1 MNAEFIASMEYWER
15 EKGLDREI
23 LISAVEDAMVSA
35 AKRAVGPARELRC
48 EIDRKN
54 GDIRAFATLIV
65 VETVADKQNEISLDS
80 AQRFKPDAQLEEE
93 LEVEVTPK
101 NFGRIASQNAKQA
114 LMQAIRRAEKAL
126 IYTEFKDRVG
136 DIVSGE
142 VRGFDRSDVL
152 VDLGKFEA
160 LLPNRERVPTEE
172 YQRGERIRCLVKAVE
187 GSDSSS
193 EIILSRRDSDFV
205 IKLFQ
210 LEVSEIND
218 GTIEVKAIAR
228 EPGFRTKLAVHS
240 LDDKVDP
247 VGACVGLRGQRV
259 KNIVR
264 ELNNEKIDII
274 RWDSDVETYV
284 TNSLAPAQLKRLEIQ
299 QDRKRVHVLVN
310 PDQLSLAI
318 GRRGQ
323 NARLTSLLTGW
334 QIDIDPEQ
342 EVRVGFEEQ
351 VADAVNALAAIPGIE
366 KEQADALVH
375 AGLLTLDALNGVE
388 VSDLAD
394 IPGLTEHAESVLSA
408 AHAEKLRR
416 AGAGTNP
423 LINDPAPA
431 PAPAP
436 EAPAPEAPEPE
447 APEPESPAPEAPEP
461 EAPAP
466 EAAEPEA
473 AEKATTQP
481 KEAE

>member
-1 MNAEFIASMEYWER
+1 MEYWER

-423 LINDPAPA
+423 LINDA
-431 PAPAP
+431 
-436 EAPAPEAPEPE
+436 EPNLN
-447 APEPESPAPEAPEP
+447 PRQRHLP

>member
-48 EIDRKN
+48 EIDRKD

-65 VETVADKQNEISLDS
+65 VETVTDKQNEISLDS

-172 YQRGERIRCLVKAVE
+172 YQRGERIRCLGKAVE

-218 GTIEVKAIAR
+218 GTIEIKAIAR

-240 LDDKVDP
+240 RDEKVDP

-299 QDRKRVHVLVN
+299 QDRKRVHVLVD

-351 VADAVNALAAIPGIE
+351 VADAVDALAAIPGIE

-388 VSDLAD
+388 ASDLAD
-394 IPGLTEHAESVLSA
+394 IPGLAEHAESVLAA
-408 AHAEKLRR
+408 AHAEKVRR

-423 LINDPAPA
+423 LINDAAPEA
-431 PAPAP
+431 DAETGDEATPEAETPAP
-436 EAPAPEAPEPE
+436 EPAEPQ
-447 APEPESPAPEAPEP
+447 
-461 EAPAP
+461 
-466 EAAEPEA
+466 AAEEA
-473 AEKATTQP
+473 TAQP

>member
-48 EIDRKN
+48 EIDRKD
-54 GDIRAFATLIV
+54 GDIRAFASLIV
-65 VETVADKQNEISLDS
+65 VETVTDKQSEISLES
-80 AQRFKPDAQLEEE
+80 ARRHKPDAQLDEE

-126 IYTEFKDRVG
+126 IYSEFQDRVG

-172 YQRGERIRCLVKAVE
+172 YQRGERIRCLVKAVQ
-187 GSDSSS
+187 GSDDSNS

-205 IKLFQ
+205 LKLFQ

-240 LDDKVDP
+240 RDEKVDP

-274 RWDSDVETYV
+274 RWDADIETYV
-284 TNSLAPAQLKRLEIQ
+284 TNSLAPAQLKRVEIE
-299 QDRKRVHVLVN
+299 QDKKRAHILVD

-323 NARLTSLLTGW
+323 NARLTSILTGW
-334 QIDIDPEQ
+334 QIDIDPEK

-351 VADAVNALAAIPGIE
+351 VAGAVDALAAIPGIE

-375 AGLLTLDALNGVE
+375 AGLLTLDALISVE
-388 VSDLAD
+388 AGDLAD
-394 IPGLTEHAESVLSA
+394 IPGLADHAQSVLA
-408 AHAEKLRR
+408 AARVEKELR
-416 AGAGTNP
+416 AGSSANP
-423 LINDPAPA
+423 LMEEAP
-431 PAPAP
+431 P
-436 EAPAPEAPEPE
+436 EAAAEPEEDTAPEPE
-447 APEPESPAPEAPEP
+447 TAE
-461 EAPAP
+461 
-466 EAAEPEA
+466 EAAP
-473 AEKATTQP
+473 T

>member
-48 EIDRKN
+48 EIDRKD

-65 VETVADKQNEISLDS
+65 VETVTDKQNEISLGS
-80 AQRFKPDAQLEEE
+80 AQRIKPDARLEEE

-218 GTIEVKAIAR
+218 GTIEIKAIAR

-240 LDDKVDP
+240 RDEKVDP

-299 QDRKRVHVLVN
+299 QDRKRVHVLVD

-351 VADAVNALAAIPGIE
+351 VADAVDALAAIPGIE

-388 VSDLAD
+388 ASDLTD
-394 IPGLTEHAESVLSA
+394 IPGLAEHAESVLTA
-408 AHAEKLRR
+408 AHAEKVRR

-423 LINDPAPA
+423 LINDAAPETDAETGDEAA
-431 PAPAP
+431 PEAGTPAP
-436 EAPAPEAPEPE
+436 EPAEPQ
-447 APEPESPAPEAPEP
+447 
-461 EAPAP
+461 
-466 EAAEPEA
+466 AAEEA
-473 AEKATTQP
+473 TAQP

>member
-48 EIDRKN
+48 EIDRKD
-54 GDIRAFATLIV
+54 GDIRAFASLIV
-65 VETVADKQNEISLDS
+65 VERVTDKQSEISLESALRHKPS
-80 AQRFKPDAQLEEE
+80 AQLDEE

-126 IYTEFKDRVG
+126 IYSEFKDRVG

-152 VDLGKFEA
+152 IDLGKFEA

-172 YQRGERIRCLVKAVE
+172 YQRGERIRCLVKAVQ
-187 GSDSSS
+187 GSDSNS
-193 EIILSRRDSDFV
+193 EIILSRRDSNFV
-205 IKLFQ
+205 LKLFQ

-240 LDDKVDP
+240 KDEKVDP

-274 RWDSDVETYV
+274 RWDTDIETYV
-284 TNSLAPAQLKRLEIQ
+284 TNSLAPAQIKRLEVEP
-299 QDRKRVHVLVN
+299 DRKRIHILVD

-323 NARLTSLLTGW
+323 NARLTSILTGW

-351 VADAVNALAAIPGIE
+351 VAGAVDALAAIPGIE
-366 KEQADALVH
+366 KEHADALVH
-375 AGLLTLDALNGVE
+375 AGLLTLDALIGVE
-388 VSDLAD
+388 AGDLAD
-394 IPGLTEHAESVLSA
+394 IPGLAEHAEPVLA
-408 AHAEKLRR
+408 AARAEKDRR
-416 AGAGTNP
+416 AGSSVNP
-423 LINDPAPA
+423 PTEKAP
-431 PAPAP
+431 
-436 EAPAPEAPEPE
+436 
-447 APEPESPAPEAPEP
+447 
-461 EAPAP
+461 P
-466 EAAEPEA
+466 EAAAEPDENAA
-473 AEKATTQP
+473 AEPKTTEEEAP
-481 KEAE
+481 TKEAE

>member
-48 EIDRKN
+48 EIDRKD
-54 GDIRAFATLIV
+54 GDIRAFASLIV
-65 VETVADKQNEISLDS
+65 VERVTDKQSEISLESALRHKPS
-80 AQRFKPDAQLEEE
+80 AQLDEE

-126 IYTEFKDRVG
+126 IYSEFKDRVG

-152 VDLGKFEA
+152 IDLGKFEA

-172 YQRGERIRCLVKAVE
+172 YQRGERIRCLVKAVQ
-187 GSDSSS
+187 GSDSNS
-193 EIILSRRDSDFV
+193 EIILSRRDSNFV
-205 IKLFQ
+205 LKLFQ

-240 LDDKVDP
+240 KDEKVDP

-274 RWDSDVETYV
+274 RWDTDIETYV
-284 TNSLAPAQLKRLEIQ
+284 TNSLAPAQIKRLEVE
-299 QDRKRVHVLVN
+299 QDRKRIHILVD

-323 NARLTSLLTGW
+323 NARLTSILTGW

-351 VADAVNALAAIPGIE
+351 VAGAVDALAAIPGIE

-375 AGLLTLDALNGVE
+375 AGLLTLDALIGVE
-388 VSDLAD
+388 AGDLAD
-394 IPGLTEHAESVLSA
+394 IPGLAEHAEPVLA
-408 AHAEKLRR
+408 AARAEKDRR
-416 AGAGTNP
+416 AGSSVNP
-423 LINDPAPA
+423 PTEESPPEGAAAPDENA
-431 PAPAP
+431 AAELKTTEE
-436 EAPAPEAPEPE
+436 EAP
-447 APEPESPAPEAPEP
+447 
-461 EAPAP
+461 
-466 EAAEPEA
+466 
-473 AEKATTQP
+473 T

>member
-1 MNAEFIASMEYWER
+1 MEYWER

-48 EIDRKN
+48 EIDRKD
-54 GDIRAFATLIV
+54 GDIRAFASLIV
-65 VETVADKQNEISLDS
+65 VERVTDKQSEISLESALRHKPS
-80 AQRFKPDAQLEEE
+80 AQLDEE

-101 NFGRIASQNAKQA
+101 NFGWIASQNAKQA

-126 IYTEFKDRVG
+126 IYSEFKDRVG

-152 VDLGKFEA
+152 IDLGKFEA

-172 YQRGERIRCLVKAVE
+172 YQRGERIRCLVKAVQ
-187 GSDSSS
+187 GSDSNS
-193 EIILSRRDSDFV
+193 EIILSRRDSNFV
-205 IKLFQ
+205 LKLFQ

-240 LDDKVDP
+240 RDEKVDP

-274 RWDSDVETYV
+274 RWDTDIEIYV
-284 TNSLAPAQLKRLEIQ
+284 TNSLAPAQIKRLEVEP
-299 QDRKRVHVLVN
+299 DRKRVHILVD

-323 NARLTSLLTGW
+323 NARLTSILTGW

-351 VADAVNALAAIPGIE
+351 VAGAVDALAAIPGIE

-375 AGLLTLDALNGVE
+375 AGLLTLDALISVE
-388 VSDLAD
+388 AGDLAD
-394 IPGLTEHAESVLSA
+394 IPGLAEHAEPVLA
-408 AHAEKLRR
+408 AARAEKDRR
-416 AGAGTNP
+416 AGSSVNP
-423 LINDPAPA
+423 PI
-431 PAPAP
+431 
-436 EAPAPEAPEPE
+436 E
-447 APEPESPAPEAPEP
+447 ESPPEGAAAPDENA
-461 EAPAP
+461 
-466 EAAEPEA
+466 AAEPKTTEEEA
-473 AEKATTQP
+473 PT

>member
-48 EIDRKN
+48 EIDRKD
-54 GDIRAFATLIV
+54 GDIRAFASLIV
-65 VETVADKQNEISLDS
+65 VERVNDKQSEISLESALRHKPS
-80 AQRFKPDAQLEEE
+80 AQLNEE

-126 IYTEFKDRVG
+126 IYSEFKDRVG

-152 VDLGKFEA
+152 IDLGKFEA

-172 YQRGERIRCLVKAVE
+172 YQRGERIRCLVKAVQ
-187 GSDSSS
+187 GSDSNS
-193 EIILSRRDSDFV
+193 EIILSRRDSNFV
-205 IKLFQ
+205 LKLFQ

-240 LDDKVDP
+240 RDEKVDP

-274 RWDSDVETYV
+274 RWDTDIETYV
-284 TNSLAPAQLKRLEIQ
+284 TNSLAPAQIKRLEVE
-299 QDRKRVHVLVN
+299 QDRKRVHILVD

-351 VADAVNALAAIPGIE
+351 VAGAVDALAAIPGIE

-388 VSDLAD
+388 AGDLAD
-394 IPGLTEHAESVLSA
+394 IPGLAEHAEPVLA
-408 AHAEKLRR
+408 AARAEKDRR
-416 AGAGTNP
+416 AGSSVNSPIEKTPSEATAEPNENAATEP
-423 LINDPAPA
+423 KTTEE
-431 PAPAP
+431 
-436 EAPAPEAPEPE
+436 EAP
-447 APEPESPAPEAPEP
+447 
-461 EAPAP
+461 
-466 EAAEPEA
+466 
-473 AEKATTQP
+473 T
-481 KEAE
+481 KEAK

>member
-1 MNAEFIASMEYWER
+1 MEYWER

-23 LISAVEDAMVSA
+23 LISAVEDALLSA

-48 EIDRKN
+48 EIDRKD
-54 GDIRAFATLIV
+54 GDIRAFAKLIV
-65 VETVADKQNEISLDS
+65 VENVVNKHDEITLES
-80 AQRFKPDAQLEEE
+80 AKRFNPDAQLNEEIE
-93 LEVEVTPK
+93 LEVTPK

-126 IYTEFKDRVG
+126 IYSEFHDRIG

-152 VDLGKFEA
+152 VDLGRFEA

-172 YQRGERIRCLVKAVE
+172 YQRGERIRCYVKSVAGRE
-187 GSDSSS
+187 YGS
-193 EIILSRRDSDFV
+193 EIILSRKDPDFV
-205 IKLFQ
+205 LKLFQ

-218 GTIEVKAIAR
+218 GTIEVKGIAR

-240 LDDKVDP
+240 RDDKVDP

-274 RWDSDVETYV
+274 PWDDDIETYV
-284 TNSLAPAQLKRLEIQ
+284 TNALSPAEIKRLAVDEN
-299 QDRKRVHVLVN
+299 RKRIHIFVE

-323 NARLTSLLTGW
+323 NARLTSILTGW
-334 QIDIDPEQ
+334 QIDIDPEE
-342 EVRVGFEEQ
+342 EVKVGFEEQ
-351 VADAVNALAAIPGIE
+351 VAEAVDALAAIPGIE
-366 KEQADALVH
+366 KAQADAIVH

-388 VSDLAD
+388 ADDLKE
-394 IPGLTEHAESVLSA
+394 IPGLEDSAETVLA
-408 AHAEKLRR
+408 AAKAEIERR
-416 AGAGTNP
+416 AGGGQA
-423 LINDPAPA
+423 DEPAA
-431 PAPAP
+431 E
-436 EAPAPEAPEPE
+436 EAT
-447 APEPESPAPEAPEP
+447 
-461 EAPAP
+461 
-466 EAAEPEA
+466 AAEPEA
-473 AEKATTQP
+473 EADDAP
-481 KEAE
+481 AEAEDTE

>member
-1 MNAEFIASMEYWER
+1 MEYWER

-423 LINDPAPA
+423 LINDAA
-431 PAPAP
+431 
-436 EAPAPEAPEPE
+436 
-447 APEPESPAPEAPEP
+447 S
-461 EAPAP
+461 APAP

>member
-48 EIDRKN
+48 EIDRKD
-54 GDIRAFATLIV
+54 GDIRAFASLIV
-65 VETVADKQNEISLDS
+65 VERVTDKQSEISLESALRHKPS
-80 AQRFKPDAQLEEE
+80 AQLDEE

-126 IYTEFKDRVG
+126 IYSEFKDRVG

-152 VDLGKFEA
+152 IDLGKFEA

-172 YQRGERIRCLVKAVE
+172 YQRGERIRCLVKAVQ
-187 GSDSSS
+187 GSDSNS
-193 EIILSRRDSDFV
+193 EIILSRRDSNFV
-205 IKLFQ
+205 LKLFQ

-240 LDDKVDP
+240 RDEKVDP

-274 RWDSDVETYV
+274 RWDTDIETYV
-284 TNSLAPAQLKRLEIQ
+284 TNSLAPAQIKRLEVEP
-299 QDRKRVHVLVN
+299 DRKRIHILVD

-323 NARLTSLLTGW
+323 NARLTSILTGW

-351 VADAVNALAAIPGIE
+351 VAGAVDALAAIPGIE

-375 AGLLTLDALNGVE
+375 AGLLTLDALIGVE
-388 VSDLAD
+388 AGDLAD
-394 IPGLTEHAESVLSA
+394 IPGLAEHAEPVLA
-408 AHAEKLRR
+408 AARAEKDRR
-416 AGAGTNP
+416 AGSSVNP
-423 LINDPAPA
+423 PT
-431 PAPAP
+431 
-436 EAPAPEAPEPE
+436 E
-447 APEPESPAPEAPEP
+447 ESPPEG
-461 EAPAP
+461 
-466 EAAEPEA
+466 AAEPDENAA
-473 AEKATTQP
+473 AELKTTEEEAPTKKA
-481 KEAE
+481 E

>member
-1 MNAEFIASMEYWER
+1 MEYWER

-48 EIDRKN
+48 EIDRKD
-54 GDIRAFATLIV
+54 GDIRAFASLIV
-65 VETVADKQNEISLDS
+65 VERVTDKQSEISLESALRHKPS
-80 AQRFKPDAQLEEE
+80 AQLNEE

-126 IYTEFKDRVG
+126 IYSEFKDRVG

-152 VDLGKFEA
+152 IDLGKFEA

-172 YQRGERIRCLVKAVE
+172 YQRGERIRCLVKAVQ
-187 GSDSSS
+187 GSDSNS
-193 EIILSRRDSDFV
+193 EIILSRRDSNFV
-205 IKLFQ
+205 LKLFQ

-240 LDDKVDP
+240 RDEKVDP

-274 RWDSDVETYV
+274 RWDTDIETYV
-284 TNSLAPAQLKRLEIQ
+284 TNSLAPAQIKRLEVE
-299 QDRKRVHVLVN
+299 QDRKRIHILVD

-351 VADAVNALAAIPGIE
+351 VAGAVDALAAIPGIE

-375 AGLLTLDALNGVE
+375 AGLLTLDALTGVE
-388 VSDLAD
+388 AGDLAD
-394 IPGLTEHAESVLSA
+394 IPGLAEHAEPVLA
-408 AHAEKLRR
+408 AARAEKDRR
-416 AGAGTNP
+416 AGSSVNSPTEK
-423 LINDPAPA
+423 AP
-431 PAPAP
+431 
-436 EAPAPEAPEPE
+436 
-447 APEPESPAPEAPEP
+447 
-461 EAPAP
+461 P
-466 EAAEPEA
+466 EAAAEPDENAATEPKTTEEEA
-473 AEKATTQP
+473 PT
-481 KEAE
+481 KEAK

>member
-48 EIDRKN
+48 EIDRKD
-54 GDIRAFATLIV
+54 GDIRAFASLIV
-65 VETVADKQNEISLDS
+65 VERVTDKQSEISLESALRHKPS
-80 AQRFKPDAQLEEE
+80 AQLDEE

-126 IYTEFKDRVG
+126 IYSEFKDRVG

-152 VDLGKFEA
+152 IDLGKFEA

-172 YQRGERIRCLVKAVE
+172 YQRGERIRCLVKAVQ
-187 GSDSSS
+187 GSDSNS
-193 EIILSRRDSDFV
+193 EIILSRRDSNFV
-205 IKLFQ
+205 LKLFQ

-240 LDDKVDP
+240 KDEKVDP

-274 RWDSDVETYV
+274 RWDTDIETYV
-284 TNSLAPAQLKRLEIQ
+284 TNSLAPAQIKRLEVEP
-299 QDRKRVHVLVN
+299 DRKRIHILVD

-323 NARLTSLLTGW
+323 NARLTSILTGW

-351 VADAVNALAAIPGIE
+351 VAGAVDALAAIPGIE

-375 AGLLTLDALNGVE
+375 AGLLTLDALIGVE
-388 VSDLAD
+388 AGDLAD
-394 IPGLTEHAESVLSA
+394 IPGLAEHAEPVLA
-408 AHAEKLRR
+408 AARAEKDRR
-416 AGAGTNP
+416 AGSSVNP
-423 LINDPAPA
+423 PT
-431 PAPAP
+431 
-436 EAPAPEAPEPE
+436 E
-447 APEPESPAPEAPEP
+447 ESPPEG
-461 EAPAP
+461 
-466 EAAEPEA
+466 AAEPDENAA
-473 AEKATTQP
+473 AELKTTEEEAP
-481 KEAE
+481 TKEAE

>member
-48 EIDRKN
+48 EIDRKD

-65 VETVADKQNEISLDS
+65 VETVTDKQNEISLDS

-126 IYTEFKDRVG
+126 VYTEFKDRVG

-299 QDRKRVHVLVN
+299 QDRKRVHVLVD
-310 PDQLSLAI
+310 PDQLSLTI

-351 VADAVNALAAIPGIE
+351 VADAVAALAAIPGIE

-423 LINDPAPA
+423 LINDA
-431 PAPAP
+431 
-436 EAPAPEAPEPE
+436 EPEPE
-447 APEPESPAPEAPEP
+447 AEPEA

-466 EAAEPEA
+466 EAAE
-473 AEKATTQP
+473 KATAQP

>member
-48 EIDRKN
+48 EIDRKD
-54 GDIRAFATLIV
+54 GDIRAFASLIV
-65 VETVADKQNEISLDS
+65 VERVTDKQSEISLESALRHKPS
-80 AQRFKPDAQLEEE
+80 AQLNEE

-126 IYTEFKDRVG
+126 IYSEFKDRVG

-152 VDLGKFEA
+152 IDLGKFEA

-172 YQRGERIRCLVKAVE
+172 YQRGERIRCLVKAVQ
-187 GSDSSS
+187 GSDSNS
-193 EIILSRRDSDFV
+193 EIILSRRDSNFV
-205 IKLFQ
+205 LKLFQ

-240 LDDKVDP
+240 RDEKVDP

-274 RWDSDVETYV
+274 RWDTDIETYV
-284 TNSLAPAQLKRLEIQ
+284 TNSLAPAQIKRLEVE
-299 QDRKRVHVLVN
+299 QDRKRVHILVD

-351 VADAVNALAAIPGIE
+351 VAGAVDALAAIPGIE

-375 AGLLTLDALNGVE
+375 AGLLTLDALTGVE
-388 VSDLAD
+388 AGDLAD
-394 IPGLTEHAESVLSA
+394 IPGLAEHAEPVLA
-408 AHAEKLRR
+408 AARAEKDRR
-416 AGAGTNP
+416 AGSSVNSPIEKTPSEATAEPNENAATEP
-423 LINDPAPA
+423 KTTEE
-431 PAPAP
+431 
-436 EAPAPEAPEPE
+436 EAP
-447 APEPESPAPEAPEP
+447 
-461 EAPAP
+461 
-466 EAAEPEA
+466 
-473 AEKATTQP
+473 T
-481 KEAE
+481 KEAK

>member
-48 EIDRKN
+48 EIDRKD
-54 GDIRAFATLIV
+54 GDIRAFASLIV
-65 VETVADKQNEISLDS
+65 VERVTDKQSEISLES
-80 AQRFKPDAQLEEE
+80 AQRHKPSAQLDEE

-126 IYTEFKDRVG
+126 IYSEFKDRVG

-172 YQRGERIRCLVKAVE
+172 YQRGERIRCLVKAVQ
-187 GSDSSS
+187 GSDSNS
-193 EIILSRRDSDFV
+193 EIILSRRDSNFV
-205 IKLFQ
+205 LKLFQ

-240 LDDKVDP
+240 RDEKVDP

-274 RWDSDVETYV
+274 RWDTDIETYV
-284 TNSLAPAQLKRLEIQ
+284 TNSLAPAQIKRLEVE
-299 QDRKRVHVLVN
+299 QDRKRIHILVD

-323 NARLTSLLTGW
+323 NARLTSILTGW

-351 VADAVNALAAIPGIE
+351 VAGAVDALAAIPGIE

-375 AGLLTLDALNGVE
+375 AGLLTLDALIGVE
-388 VSDLAD
+388 AGDLAD
-394 IPGLTEHAESVLSA
+394 IPGLAEHAEPVLA
-408 AHAEKLRR
+408 AARAEKDRR
-416 AGAGTNP
+416 AGSSGNP
-423 LINDPAPA
+423 LIE
-431 PAPAP
+431 
-436 EAPAPEAPEPE
+436 EAL
-447 APEPESPAPEAPEP
+447 
-461 EAPAP
+461 P
-466 EAAEPEA
+466 EAAAEPDENAA
-473 AEKATTQP
+473 AELKTTEEEAP
-481 KEAE
+481 TKEAE